1 MSVCVRQPEWM
12 CVCGGCGCGGWVTEY
27 VIARMRRRRLGIMRV
42 RFETFA
48 LLPRTPRL
56 GDVASGRE
64 INRMC

>member
-1 MSVCVRQPEWM
+1 M
-12 CVCGGCGCGGWVTEY
+12 CVCDSLNGCVYAVGVGGGWVTEY
-27 VIARMRRRRLGIMRV
+27 VIARMRLRRLGIMRV